1 MPVPSSG
8 LYGVLPYH
16 FPAVCKEWENYRTSI
31 ERWSEA
37 CVGLYSSMNLLAEKH
52 LMLEVATDLT
62 ASNVLRAVQELI
74 KDVYFGFSLIV
85 LLVMC
90 APAVPAPV

>member
-1 MPVPSSG
+1 
-8 LYGVLPYH
+8 
-16 FPAVCKEWENYRTSI
+16 
-31 ERWSEA
+31 
-37 CVGLYSSMNLLAEKH
+37 MNLLAEKH